1 MSSLTESAAIRDWL
15 FKGLSVEHALDEL
28 ERAGV
33 GVRSATDPHALQRV
47 MPLEDFSSETRLS
60 AMQALPAYLAF
71 FCLENSAREVIV
83 ERLAERHGSDW
94 WQTCASRP
102 VQDKVTKRQDAE
114 GANRWH
120 VRRGATEIYYTDFG
134 DLTSLLRNN
143 WGDFEDLFPDVNWV
157 VSRFTELEAS
167 RNIVAHNNV
176 LEAREVDRIKMYLA
190 DWIRQVG

>member
-1 MSSLTESAAIRDWL
+1 MTEAAAIRDWL
-15 FKGLSVEHALDEL
+15 FKGLAVECALDEL

-33 GVRSATDPHALQRV
+33 GVRSATDPQALQRV
-47 MPLEDFSSETRLS
+47 MPLEDFSTDTRSS

-83 ERLAERHGSDW
+83 ERLSERHGSEW
-94 WQTCASRP
+94 WAKCASRT
-102 VQDKVTKRQDAE
+102 VQEKVSKRQEAE
-114 GANRWH
+114 GDNRWH
-120 VRRGATEIYYTDFG
+120 VRRGASRIYYTDFG

-143 WGDFEDLFPDVNWV
+143 WADFEDLFPDVNWV

-176 LEAREVDRIKMYLA
+176 LEAREVDRIKMYLL
-190 DWIRQVG
+190 DWTRQVG